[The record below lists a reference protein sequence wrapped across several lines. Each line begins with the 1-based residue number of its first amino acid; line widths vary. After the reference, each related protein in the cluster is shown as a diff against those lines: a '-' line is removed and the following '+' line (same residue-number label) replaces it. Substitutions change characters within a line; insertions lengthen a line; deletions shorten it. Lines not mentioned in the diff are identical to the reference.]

1 MSEERGWRVAAPEL
15 EQSAI
20 ISARSILIDRRAIA
34 TELQGPAYCQPRLIP
49 SSSQPMAKSARRLS
63 RAP

>member
-1 MSEERGWRVAAPEL
+1 MVAATGTTILAIWSETALSSMSEERGWRVAAPEL

-34 TELQGPAYCQPRLIP
+34 TELQG
-49 SSSQPMAKSARRLS
+49 RRIVS
-63 RAP
+63 RD

>member
-34 TELQGPAYCQPRLIP
+34 TELQG
-49 SSSQPMAKSARRLS
+49 RRIVS
-63 RAP
+63 RD